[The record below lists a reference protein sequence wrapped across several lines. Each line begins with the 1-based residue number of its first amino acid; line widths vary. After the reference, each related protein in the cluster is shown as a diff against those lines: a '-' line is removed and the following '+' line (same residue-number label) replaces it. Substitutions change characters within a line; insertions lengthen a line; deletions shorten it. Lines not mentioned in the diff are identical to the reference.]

1 MRLYQGEEEEEEE
14 EEGGGGGRG
23 GGGDGGGNV
32 WHEEEEEEEEEEKK
46 KTEEGK
52 NISVKEITEIGLFNV
67 FSLSMKPTELN
78 IGGKDAAERCER
90 IC

>member
-1 MRLYQGEEEEEEE
+1 MDNAGIPPRTLQHKALWDTVSQEEEEEKK
-14 EEGGGGGRG
+14 
-23 GGGDGGGNV
+23 
-32 WHEEEEEEEEEEKK
+32 KK

>member
-1 MRLYQGEEEEEEE
+1 MTGHAGTAVPDPHHALGLTQRDT
-14 EEGGGGGRG
+14 GGQR
-23 GGGDGGGNV
+23 
-32 WHEEEEEEEEEEKK
+32 EEEEEEEEEEKK